1 MSEQL
6 LGMLAINKTTAAKLI
21 ILWNLPALLLLIGAH
36 EIGTNLLT
44 QLTMA
49 SFNNSPKNWSEWNK
63 TKYFTDYSRNSRT
76 GKFVRLTIAALVFI
90 PVGFLA
96 YMTTIQ

>member
-1 MSEQL
+1 
-6 LGMLAINKTTAAKLI
+6 MLAIYITTVAKLI
-21 ILWNLPALLLLIGAH
+21 LLWNLPVLLLLIGAY
-36 EIGTNLLT
+36 EIDPTLLT

-49 SFNNSPKNWSEWNK
+49 SPNNSPKNWSEWNN
-63 TKYFTDYSRNSRT
+63 TKHFTDYSRDSGT
-76 GKFVRLTIAALVFI
+76 GKFVRYMIAALLFI